1 MQHQNARRVPCK
13 VFTTWSLL
21 KAKSGH
27 TLGTRGFVLRTAPRV
42 GMSTAS
48 LRKKYGRA
56 GSRSFLP
63 LLRSKPARETLGDEV
78 GQGFVS

>member
-1 MQHQNARRVPCK
+1 MQHPNAPRAPCK

-27 TLGTRGFVLRTAPRV
+27 TLGTPGFTLRTAPHV

-48 LRKKYGRA
+48 LRKKCERA

-78 GQGFVS
+78 GQGFFG